1 MRYPINVSKAARSAL
16 LAIAIASALSACGTR
31 HISRDISPEGV
42 AGEVVFPDPARAVL
56 AEGTFPN
63 VADLRSIGPGVTKD
77 QLYQALGRPHFREGL
92 VGVREWDY
100 LLHFRTPEGV
110 VTCQYKVIFDRDYRG
125 QSFHWSPASCADLL
139 ADTARTDTTKP
150 GVRRVNLSADA
161 LFAFARHEAGD
172 ILPPGKELLTQLA
185 SDIREAGPSLVT
197 VIGHTD
203 RIGSADANQLLSQ
216 RRADTIRALLVS
228 NGVPADS
235 IIAVGKGKAEPVTT
249 SCTDAL
255 ARPALVE
262 CLTSDRRVEVEV
274 RGVAAR

>member
-1 MRYPINVSKAARSAL
+1 M
-16 LAIAIASALSACGTR
+16 
-31 HISRDISPEGV
+31 
-42 AGEVVFPDPARAVL
+42 
-56 AEGTFPN
+56 
-63 VADLRSIGPGVTKD
+63 
-77 QLYQALGRPHFREGL
+77 
-92 VGVREWDY
+92 
-100 LLHFRTPEGV
+100 
-110 VTCQYKVIFDRDYRG
+110 
-125 QSFHWSPASCADLL
+125 
-139 ADTARTDTTKP
+139 
-150 GVRRVNLSADA
+150 
-161 LFAFARHEAGD
+161 
-172 ILPPGKELLTQLA
+172 
-185 SDIREAGPSLVT
+185 
-197 VIGHTD
+197 IGHTD